1 VTARGW
7 ALFAA
12 MCVIWGIP
20 YLLIKVAV
28 GGVTPATLVFLRTAV
43 GGLLL
48 LPLALRRGSLRA
60 LGPSWRVIAVYT
72 VIEVALPWWLLSD
85 AERRLS
91 SSLSGLLVAAVPLTG
106 VVIARLAGDH
116 DRVDARR
123 LFGLFVGLAG
133 VAVLLGFDVGSG
145 DIGAVAEV
153 GLVTVGYAAGPLLIA
168 RKLSALP
175 ADGVVTASLIL
186 AAAAYAPLS
195 LTQMPAALPSAR
207 VLAAISA
214 LAVVCTA
221 VAFLVF
227 FALIAEV
234 GPLRATVITYVN
246 PAVAVLLGVTIL
258 GERFSVGTALG
269 FVLIL
274 GGSFLATQRA
284 RKPAPASVAPVEA
297 QVVASPALAQPD
309 VMREDPT

>member
-28 GGVTPATLVFLRTAV
+28 GGMTPATLVFLRTAV

-48 LPLALRRGSLRA
+48 LPLSLRRGSLRS
-60 LGPSWRVIAVYT
+60 LGPSWRVITVYT

-91 SSLSGLLVAAVPLTG
+91 SSLSGLLIAAVPLTG
-106 VVIARLAGDH
+106 VVIARLAG
-116 DRVDARR
+116 
-123 LFGLFVGLAG
+123 LLVGLAG

-145 DIGAVAEV
+145 DIGAVAEI
-153 GLVTVGYAAGPLLIA
+153 GLVTVCYAAGPLLIA

-186 AAAAYAPLS
+186 TTAAYAPLS
-195 LTQMPAALPSAR
+195 LTQLPAAMPSTR
-207 VLAAISA
+207 VLAAIAA

-221 VAFLVF
+221 IAFLVY

-246 PAVAVLLGVTIL
+246 AAVAVLLGVTIL
-258 GERFSVGTALG
+258 G
-269 FVLIL
+269 
-274 GGSFLATQRA
+274 GSFVATQRA
-284 RKPAPASVAPVEA
+284 RTPAPASFAPVEA

-309 VMREDPT
+309 AMREDRS